1 MDECTVRSTTTDD
14 SSKELDNDNAPTVVE
29 LKSSSGNV
37 VSDEE
42 YKDVNEATE
51 SIKELNGLK
60 SNDLDKQMHEAES
73 QLNDLSLNDKKDSL
87 SKRTDD
93 GSEDEYYDVTS
104 DGSNVDSELSS
115 HEEEHKSA
123 DENDEVLNEDWED
136 DEPQQKQ
143 PDNEDELNREDQLD
157 KSKDEREQGD
167 GEVSG
172 QRSDY
177 YFFF

>member
-1 MDECTVRSTTTDD
+1 MDECTVKSTTAGD
-14 SSKELDNDNAPTVVE
+14 SSKEQLDAEPTVD
-29 LKSSSGNV
+29 LKSSGGV

-42 YKDVNEATE
+42 YKDVNDE
-51 SIKELNGLK
+51 SKELNGLK
-60 SNDLDKQMHEAES
+60 SDEKQLAEAES

-123 DENDEVLNEDWED
+123 DEQVPHRDWAMEEDED
-136 DEPQQKQ
+136 DEPQQADK
-143 PDNEDELNREDQLD
+143 DELNEKLD

-167 GEVSG
+167 GEVS
-172 QRSDY
+172 DV
-177 YFFF
+177 